1 MKKSRISGE
10 LPKSIEEE
18 HEEVKFVLPG
28 SPLRSDESLENELFP
43 PPPTPSVG
51 MRKMSFQCVDNLDEL
66 IINTETSPNERN
78 FDDDRNSCE
87 YNKSS
92 QLTSPQNDVKA
103 ATFTKDNPS
112 TTGGE
117 NIKSYVESSTCER
130 YCNIL

>member
-1 MKKSRISGE
+1 
-10 LPKSIEEE
+10 
-18 HEEVKFVLPG
+18 
-28 SPLRSDESLENELFP
+28 
-43 PPPTPSVG
+43 
-51 MRKMSFQCVDNLDEL
+51 MSFQFVDNLDEMNS
-66 IINTETSPNERN
+66 NTEIKLNERN
-78 FDDDRNSCE
+78 FDDDKNSCE

>member
-1 MKKSRISGE
+1 
-10 LPKSIEEE
+10 
-18 HEEVKFVLPG
+18 
-28 SPLRSDESLENELFP
+28 
-43 PPPTPSVG
+43 
-51 MRKMSFQCVDNLDEL
+51 MRKMSFQCVDNLDEITL
-66 IINTETSPNERN
+66 NSETGLNECS
-78 FDDDRNSCE
+78 FDDENSSCE

-130 YCNIL
+130 YYNIL